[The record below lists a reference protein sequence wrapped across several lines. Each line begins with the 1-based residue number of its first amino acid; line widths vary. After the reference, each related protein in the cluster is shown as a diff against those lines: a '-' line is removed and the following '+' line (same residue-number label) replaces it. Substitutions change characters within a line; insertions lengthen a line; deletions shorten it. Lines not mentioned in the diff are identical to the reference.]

1 MLLCPVCRDEEA
13 DIMSSSDASTTA
25 PATAAQVVR
34 TTQEVRDNARA
45 AYERLQAAQA
55 MSFTAD
61 AEEEEDH
68 LILSDNSTDTRNKGG
83 RPKGSTTEHSQA
95 QELARKQAVNHV
107 VVKYAALQEE
117 REKEGKKRLE
127 SGIREKLIETEI
139 QMFRIEGKFDIPKQT
154 IFNRIA
160 SDRLEV
166 WHPGTESP
174 LLLEVEVILISFI
187 LTAHRLCCPLD
198 VGDVI
203 ALMNALISG
212 TSHEK

>member
-83 RPKGSTTEHSQA
+83 RPKGSTIEHSQA
-95 QELARKQAVNHV
+95 QELARKQAVNHG

-117 REKEGKKRLE
+117 REKEGKKDWSLA
-127 SGIREKLIETEI
+127 SGK
-139 QMFRIEGKFDIPKQT
+139 
-154 IFNRIA
+154 
-160 SDRLEV
+160 S
-166 WHPGTESP
+166 
-174 LLLEVEVILISFI
+174 
-187 LTAHRLCCPLD
+187 
-198 VGDVI
+198 
-203 ALMNALISG
+203 
-212 TSHEK
+212 